1 MIIMVVHDFN
11 SRSLPGER
19 FLRLSIRI
27 YQSIFQ
33 FLLPAWGATCMISC
47 TILALIF
54 QFSLPAWGA
63 MEKMATLKAFDEFQ
77 FSLPALGAIFSIAP
91 KI

>member
-1 MIIMVVHDFN
+1 
-11 SRSLPGER
+11 
-19 FLRLSIRI
+19 
-27 YQSIFQ
+27 
-33 FLLPAWGATCMISC
+33 MISC